1 MQNVLYILLALV
13 VLLVLIT
20 VHEFGHFIAGKIFGF
35 KINEFAIGF
44 GPKLYS
50 RTNKKTGEV
59 FSVRL
64 LPLGG
69 YCAFEGEDEEN
80 PSKDAFNNK
89 EPWKRLIVL
98 VSGVLFNFIFGI
110 ITAAIFLM
118 VNGYAVAH
126 ITDFSPNNVN
136 FDSGLLKKNDV
147 IVAVDGKHL
156 EAYRTITELLS
167 KYKEGD
173 EIVLTVKRENAEGK
187 VEEIDVEGV
196 KIIKT
201 QAFYFS
207 SNISGAKDLVYEK
220 VGEEYKLL
228 STDELYEKIK
238 GVTPTKN
245 EETGKYN
252 DFALGETLYKK
263 VTVDGVETYA
273 EYSNEDLVSLAKIV
287 LSDSKVSVGFIYY
300 NQRATYGFFESFLK
314 AWPFCFYICG
324 LILKALG
331 GIFTGKTAL
340 KELGGTVTAISQI
353 AEVSKLGFNNFL
365 LLLPML
371 AMNLALFNILPI
383 PALDGAKCVFV
394 IIEWICGKP
403 VPRKIENIIHTVGLF
418 VLLGLVL
425 FLDVYHFFFAMKLI
439 L

>member
-136 FDSGLLKKNDV
+136 FDSGILKKNDV
-147 IVAVDGKHL
+147 NVAVDGKHL

-252 DFALGETLYKK
+252 DFDLGETLYKK

-383 PALDGAKCVFV
+383 PALDGARCVFV

-425 FLDVYHFFFAMKLI
+425 FLYVYHFFFAMKLI

>member
-50 RTNKKTGEV
+50 KTNKKTGEV
-59 FSVRL
+59 FSIRL

-89 EPWKRLIVL
+89 APWKRLIVL

-118 VNGYAVAH
+118 VNGYGVVH
-126 ITDFSPNNVN
+126 ITDFSPNNYN
-136 FDSGLLKKNDV
+136 YTSGLLKKDDV

-156 EAYRTITELLS
+156 EAYRTISDLLS

-173 EIVLTVKRENAEGK
+173 ELVLTVQRKNSEGK
-187 VEEIDVEGV
+187 TEEVEVSGV
-196 KIIKT
+196 KMIKT
-201 QAFYFS
+201 EAFYFS
-207 SNISGAKDLVYEK
+207 TNIAGAKDLVYQK
-220 VGEEYKLL
+220 VGEEFVLL

-238 GVTPTKN
+238 AVVPTKN
-245 EETGKYN
+245 EGTEKYN

-263 VTVDGVETYA
+263 VVVDGTETYV
-273 EYSNEDLVSLAKIV
+273 EYSDEDLVKLAKIV

-353 AEVSKLGFNNFL
+353 AEVSKLGINNFL

-383 PALDGAKCVFV
+383 PALDGARCVFV

>member
-118 VNGYAVAH
+118 VNGYAVVH

-252 DFALGETLYKK
+252 DFAFGETLYKK

-383 PALDGAKCVFV
+383 PALDGARCVFV
-394 IIEWICGKP
+394 IIEWIFGKP

>member
-59 FSVRL
+59 FSIRL

-89 EPWKRLIVL
+89 APWKRLIVL

-110 ITAAIFLM
+110 ITASIFLM
-118 VNGYAVAH
+118 VNGYAVIH
-126 ITDFSPNNVN
+126 ITDFAPNNIN
-136 FDSGLLKKNDV
+136 YESGLLKKDDV
-147 IVAVDGKHL
+147 IVAVDGKSL
-156 EAYRTITELLS
+156 EAYRTISDLMT

-173 EIVLTVKRENAEGK
+173 EITLTVLRKNAEGK
-187 VEEIDVEGV
+187 EEKIDVDGV
-196 KIIKT
+196 KVIKT

-220 VGEEYKLL
+220 VGDDYRLL
-228 STDELYEKIK
+228 STDELSEKIK
-238 GVTPTKN
+238 AVSPIKN
-245 EETGKYN
+245 EETGEYK
-252 DFALGETLYKK
+252 DFEFVDKLYKK
-263 VTVDGVETYA
+263 VTENGVESFV
-273 EYSNEDLVSLAKIV
+273 EYSNSDLVKLAKIV
-287 LSDSKVSVGFIYY
+287 LSDSKISVGFIYY
-300 NQRATYGFFESFLK
+300 NQRATYGFFESFAK

-340 KELGGTVTAISQI
+340 NELGGTVTAISQI

-383 PALDGAKCVFV
+383 PALDGARCVFV
-394 IIEWICGKP
+394 IIEWIFGKP

>member
-136 FDSGLLKKNDV
+136 YTSGLLKKNDV

-238 GVTPTKN
+238 GVTLTKN

-252 DFALGETLYKK
+252 DFDLGETLYKK

-383 PALDGAKCVFV
+383 PALDGARCVFV